1 MTVVDTNP
9 TPALSW
15 AQEPDI
21 SARSTLV
28 TILGDTVAPLGGT
41 VWLSQLIA
49 LTEPFG
55 FSDRLVRTS
64 LFRLAAEGWV
74 SNERVGRQSR
84 YSLTDY
90 GRRETEAAEQRI
102 YRRPSGDWDGWWTL
116 VFLAPDGADSDAA
129 TRHLRW
135 RGFARLADGVQA
147 RPGDHTAETRKL
159 LDSIA
164 TTAPTTPG
172 PPVAT
177 ARFDD
182 GAPVAGDAFR
192 HDSGLVDAEEAYHRF
207 LDRYDPVDLDELTPM
222 QAFTLRTRIVH
233 DLRRA
238 RLQDP
243 DLPAELLPTDW
254 VGHRAIELAAT
265 IHRVVA
271 EPAWRWVE
279 ELTGLTVDLTA
290 VPLSARFPQETTP

>member
-9 TPALSW
+9 TPALDW

-41 VWLSQLIA
+41 VWLSHLIA

-102 YRRPSGDWDGWWTL
+102 YRRPSGHWDGWWTL

-147 RPGDHTAETRKL
+147 RPGDRDDIGGAAIVLAEIIDGPHKVGTFRQGERNRKRSCSRSVTSSGATR
-159 LDSIA
+159 SSPI
-164 TTAPTTPG
+164 
-172 PPVAT
+172 
-177 ARFDD
+177 
-182 GAPVAGDAFR
+182 
-192 HDSGLVDAEEAYHRF
+192 
-207 LDRYDPVDLDELTPM
+207 
-222 QAFTLRTRIVH
+222 
-233 DLRRA
+233 
-238 RLQDP
+238 
-243 DLPAELLPTDW
+243 
-254 VGHRAIELAAT
+254 
-265 IHRVVA
+265 
-271 EPAWRWVE
+271 
-279 ELTGLTVDLTA
+279 
-290 VPLSARFPQETTP
+290 